1 MKPILG
7 IHHITALAGDPQR
20 NVDFYT
26 DVLGMRMVKKTVNF
40 DAPDVY
46 HLYYADRTGTPG
58 TLLTFFPF
66 PDAARGVRGAGEIS
80 ALDLA
85 VPPSSL
91 DFWIKRLASRG
102 VSFDGPQ
109 QTDGEPVIGLLDP
122 DGMKISLVFS
132 DRLTISEGWD
142 GGSVPLSASP
152 RGFLG
157 ASMIVHALEPS
168 ARMLTDLL
176 GFRLDQRN
184 GRSARFSVGPA
195 GSAVTLTVH
204 EQPDA
209 PFARSSAGSVHHI
222 AWRLADDETQSAWRQ
237 YLATHGVRVTE
248 IVDRQYFHSIYFREP
263 GGVLYE
269 MATDNPGMNVDESI
283 DELGSSLR
291 LPPWYEPDR
300 NRIERGL
307 IPIAVRGRETAG
319 RPEHN
324 R

>member
-7 IHHITALAGDPQR
+7 IHHLTALAGDPQR

-66 PDAARGVRGAGEIS
+66 PDAARGVRGAGEIT

-91 DFWIKRLASRG
+91 DFWINRLASRG
-102 VSFDGPQ
+102 LPFDGPSES
-109 QTDGEPVIGLLDP
+109 DGEPALTLLDP
-122 DGMKISLVFS
+122 DGMKINLVFS
-132 DRLTISEGWD
+132 DRLRISEGWD
-142 GGSVPLSASP
+142 GGPVPLSASP

-157 ASMIVHALEPS
+157 ASMIVHSLEPS
-168 ARMLTDLL
+168 ASMLTEVL
-176 GFRLDQRN
+176 GFRPDHRN
-184 GRSARFSVGPA
+184 GNRARFSVG
-195 GSAVTLTVH
+195 SAASGVTMTVI

-209 PFARSSAGSVHHI
+209 PYARSSAGSVHHI
-222 AWRLADDETQSAWRQ
+222 AWRLADDDTQAAWRRHL
-237 YLATHGVRVTE
+237 LANGVHVTD

-269 MATDNPGMNVDESI
+269 MATDNPGMEVDESV
-283 DELGSSLR
+283 ENLGSTLR
-291 LPPWYEPDR
+291 LPPWYEPQR
-300 NRIERGL
+300 KQIERAL
-307 IPIAVRGRETAG
+307 LPITVRRHASAELPVSQT
-319 RPEHN
+319 
-324 R
+324 